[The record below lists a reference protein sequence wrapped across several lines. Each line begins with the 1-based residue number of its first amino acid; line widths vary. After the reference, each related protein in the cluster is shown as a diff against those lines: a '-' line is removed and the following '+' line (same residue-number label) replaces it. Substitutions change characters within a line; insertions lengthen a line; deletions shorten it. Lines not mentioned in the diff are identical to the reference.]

1 MQKKKRVS
9 RTDLNFT
16 DIVSSANY
24 ADSENIFS
32 VIADSAPCFLRL
44 FKARF
49 DDEQSVLGQAWIWVF
64 LPTIRGRFL
73 DFWRLKT
80 KI

>member
-1 MQKKKRVS
+1 MKWVS
-9 RTDLNFT
+9 RTDLNFIH
-16 DIVSSANY
+16 IVSSTNN

-44 FKARF
+44 FEARF
-49 DDEQSVLGQAWIWVF
+49 DDGRSVLGQALIWVF

>member
-1 MQKKKRVS
+1 M
-9 RTDLNFT
+9 
-16 DIVSSANY
+16 SSANY

-49 DDEQSVLGQAWIWVF
+49 DDTQSVLGQAWIWVF
-64 LPTIRGRFL
+64 LPTIRDRFL

>member
-1 MQKKKRVS
+1 VKWVS

-16 DIVSSANY
+16 HIVSSANY
-24 ADSENIFS
+24 ADSENIFF

-49 DDEQSVLGQAWIWVF
+49 DAAQDVLGQAWIWV
-64 LPTIRGRFL
+64 LRPTIRCRFL